1 MFELAFM
8 QRALAAAVL
17 IGLVGGALG
26 FFVVLR
32 RLAFVG
38 VGISHAALGGVAIG
52 VLAGVSP
59 LLCGGAVGLA
69 VALLVARSSRSGL
82 VSEDT
87 AIGVF
92 FSGALA
98 LGIALASASHGAQQD
113 LFAYLFGNV
122 LAIAPAELG
131 WLALLSAGVLG
142 ALARFLEPLLFASFD
157 AEIAD
162 AYGLP
167 VAALH
172 ALLLALIAA
181 TVVIGMR
188 VVGVLLVEA
197 MLVIPAATAALW
209 TLDYRRQLALAASLG
224 VASTAGGLA
233 LGYALDLAP
242 GATAVLLASAA
253 FAFSY
258 LARRGTGGA
267 AGVARP

>member
-1 MFELAFM
+1 MFEFAFM
-8 QRALAAAVL
+8 QRALVAAVL
-17 IGLVGGALG
+17 IGLVGGVLG

-52 VLAGVSP
+52 VLAGLSP
-59 LLCGGAVGLA
+59 LLCGGGVGLA

-98 LGIALASASHGAQQD
+98 LGVSLASAAPGAQQE
-113 LFAYLFGNV
+113 LGAYLFGNV

-131 WLALLSAGVLG
+131 WLALLSAGVL
-142 ALARFLEPLLFASFD
+142 AAILLCLEPLLFASFD
-157 AEIAD
+157 SEIAD

-167 VAALH
+167 VGALH

-209 TLDYRRQLALAASLG
+209 SLDYRRQLALAAALG
-224 VASTAGGLA
+224 VAATAGGLA
-233 LGYALDLAP
+233 LGYLLDIAP
-242 GATAVLLASAA
+242 GAMAVLLASAA
-253 FAFSY
+253 FALSY
-258 LARRGTGGA
+258 LMRRSQ
-267 AGVARP
+267 GVTSQA